1 MYNFLYPLWFLL
13 LLLIPALIFY
23 EIYSL
28 RKIVPRIAFSN
39 LALIRS
45 IVLKDSIYKY
55 IPLVLKCLLVLF
67 ISIALARP
75 RFTSEKREYTT
86 YGVDIV
92 LSIDVSGSMQAVDF
106 KPKNRMEAAKTVALE
121 FINKRENDRFG
132 IVTFATYAFTLV
144 PLTTDFNVLN
154 TVVSHIKVDENYSS
168 TAIGN
173 GLAIAVAR
181 LKDSTA
187 KSKIIILVSDGVN
200 NAGQID
206 PITAAEL
213 ARTFD
218 IKVYTVGIGSKGL
231 VDFPY
236 QHPIFGTQY
245 RKVNVD
251 FDIDGLNK
259 IAQIGG
265 TDRVRIASNTPELA
279 AVFNEIDQLE
289 KTEIVANVLY
299 EQREMYIYFLYIAVF
314 ILLCLILLNTVLR
327 ISLP

>member
-1 MYNFLYPLWFLL
+1 MYNFLYPLWFFL

-23 EIYSL
+23 ELYAL
-28 RKIVPRIAFSN
+28 KKIIPKIAFSN
-39 LALIRS
+39 LSLIKT
-45 IVLKDSIYKY
+45 IVKKNSVWRY
-55 IPLVLKCLLVLF
+55 IPLVLKCLLVVF
-67 ISIALARP
+67 ITIALARP
-75 RFTSEKREYTT
+75 RFTTERREYTT
-86 YGVDIV
+86 YGVDIA

-106 KPKNRMEAAKTVALE
+106 KPRNRMEAAKTVALD
-121 FINKRENDRFG
+121 FINKRLSDRFA
-132 IVTFATYAFTLV
+132 IVTFATYAYTLV
-144 PLTTDFNVLN
+144 PLTNDFNVLN
-154 TVVSHIKVDENYSS
+154 TVVSQIKVDEYQSS

-181 LKDSTA
+181 LKDSPA

-236 QHPIFGTQY
+236 QHPLFGTQY

-251 FDIDGLNK
+251 FDIDGLNR
-259 IAQIGG
+259 IAEIGG
-265 TDRVRIASNTPELA
+265 TGRAHIAANTQQLQA
-279 AVFNEIDQLE
+279 IFDEIDQLE
-289 KTEIVANVLY
+289 KTEIVANVYY
-299 EQREMYIYFLYIAVF
+299 EQKEMFIYFLYLAGAM
-314 ILLCLILLNTVLR
+314 LLALILINTVFR
-327 ISLP
+327 VSLP